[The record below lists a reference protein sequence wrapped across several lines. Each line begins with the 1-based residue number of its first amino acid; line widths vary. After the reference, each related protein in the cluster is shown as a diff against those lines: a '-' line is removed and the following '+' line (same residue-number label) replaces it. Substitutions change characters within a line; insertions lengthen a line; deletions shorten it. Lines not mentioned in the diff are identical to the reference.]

1 MFDTHSL
8 FGYSTVA
15 AISSQTADTVVLT
28 VQTGD
33 GSLFATNQQITI
45 WPANAQ
51 PLFSNAMV
59 GRITAVSG
67 DELTISI
74 TSSVREGSSVRT
86 VAVND
91 QIANSITPK
100 ALTDI
105 ENAVD
110 THTHDT
116 RYYTESEVDALIGG
130 IPDMVMNE
138 TPGGTLNG
146 SNAVFNTA
154 YAYLANST
162 RLFLNGQRMQLLGD
176 YIESGVQ
183 QITFIQAPYA
193 GDILTI
199 DYLKT

>member
-15 AISSQTADTVVLT
+15 AVSSQTADTVVLT
-28 VQTGD
+28 VQTGN
-33 GSLFATNQQITI
+33 GSIFAANQQITI

-51 PLFSNAMV
+51 PLLSNAMV
-59 GRITAVSG
+59 GRITGISG

-74 TSSVREGSSVRT
+74 TSSVREGSNVRT

-91 QIANSITPK
+91 QIANTVTPK
-100 ALTDI
+100 VLTDI
-105 ENAVD
+105 ESAVS

-116 RYYTESEVDALIGG
+116 RYYTESEVDTLIAA

-138 TPGGTLNG
+138 TPGGTLDG
-146 SNAVFNTA
+146 SNAVFTTA
-154 YAYLANST
+154 YAYIANST

-176 YIESGVQ
+176 YIESDTQ
-183 QITFIQAPYA
+183 EITFVEAPHT